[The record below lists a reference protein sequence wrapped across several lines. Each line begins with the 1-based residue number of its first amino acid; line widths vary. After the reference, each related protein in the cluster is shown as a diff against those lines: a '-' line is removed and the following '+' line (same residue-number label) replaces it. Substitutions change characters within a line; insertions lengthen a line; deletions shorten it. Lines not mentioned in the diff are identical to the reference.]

1 MPSNKTNSAANP
13 GRVCITLSFRSG
25 VLLTLAMVATL
36 LLVIAGANPAQAQE
50 ISTVRVSNMDQPIA
64 GAENLYFG
72 QMRAQAFCTSN
83 VPVTL
88 DKVRMYTRSFH
99 KRPNSPGY
107 AGTLAPSVAIRSD
120 VSRRPGPV
128 LHTLTNPSSIDE
140 TFDTAEDFTSS
151 GYELAA
157 NTTYWLTVYRP
168 DNTGHIQFANT
179 LSTAEDSDTESG
191 WSLGDSILAEYGMSY
206 DAPWETPDEPYV
218 ISMAIYATGG
228 APTTATS
235 P

>member
-1 MPSNKTNSAANP
+1 MPSNKANSAANP
-13 GRVCITLSFRSG
+13 GRVCTTLSFRLG

-36 LLVIAGANPAQAQE
+36 MLVMTDITPAGAQSTA
-50 ISTVRVSNMDQPIA
+50 TVRVSNMDQPIA

-88 DKVRMYTRSFH
+88 DKVRMYPRSFH

-191 WSLGDSILAEYGMSY
+191 WSLGDSILAE
-206 DAPWETPDEPYV
+206 
-218 ISMAIYATGG
+218 
-228 APTTATS
+228 
-235 P
+235 